1 MQIHLLPYLFYDQI
15 GPYVVHDARLSRE
28 NQCVTFRQG
37 DLDGACGP
45 YALMTAL
52 MISGVIEKRSDAIS
66 LWTNSL
72 LDQRTNWHK
81 ELLNGGKA
89 SSRLFG
95 GTYEHDLPRLLDA
108 AQRLI
113 KPKITVKGHPLVEK
127 KSQKKPSDNTNE
139 KLMDSVISHLNEHNL
154 PVILGLEWVG
164 GGGHWVT
171 VVGYQTFDSVGS
183 KNTQTDLNNT
193 DSLLVLD
200 PGAGTPKLCAWNGM
214 LESIRRPNS
223 KYPFRYFSAESI
235 ECRVADSM
243 AIFR

>member
-1 MQIHLLPYLFYDQI
+1 MQIHLLPYLFYDHI

-28 NQCVTFRQG
+28 NQRVTFKQG

-52 MISGVIEKRSDAIS
+52 MISGVIERRSDAIS
-66 LWTNSL
+66 LWTDSL

-95 GTYEHDLPRLLDA
+95 GTYEHDLPRFLDA
-108 AQRLI
+108 AQRI
-113 KPKITVKGHPLVEK
+113 VKPKVTVKGLPLADK
-127 KSQKKPSDNTNE
+127 NSQNGTADNKNE
-139 KLMDSVISHLNEHNL
+139 KLMESVISHLNKHNL
-154 PVILGLEWVG
+154 PVILGLEWAG
-164 GGGHWVT
+164 GCGHWVT

-183 KNTQTDLNNT
+183 KNTQTDLDNT

-200 PGAGTPKLCAWNGM
+200 PGAETPKLCAWNGM
-214 LESIRRPNS
+214 LECIRRSRS
-223 KYPFRYFSAESI
+223 KYPFSYFSAESV